1 MSSAVSA
8 EPKPPVNYVFVD
20 YENVHELDLALIGS
34 KTVYF
39 TLLLGALQTKLDA
52 ALVEKLIEHA
62 AAVQLVRLSSTRK
75 NALDFTLAY
84 YMGKAVQADPNAYFH
99 IVSKDTGFDP
109 LVEHLGSRHI
119 RARRHND
126 FTTLTLGA
134 PPKAEEPAK
143 MVAQPKN
150 TGPNLLSEVVEHLRT
165 HPKNRPKTRKT
176 LASHLKAHL
185 GKAAADTQAVAELI
199 KQLIQKG
206 HVKMGDKEAVTYAF

>member
-126 FTTLTLGA
+126 FTTLTFSA
-134 PPKAEEPAK
+134 TSQVKAGEPEE
-143 MVAQPKN
+143 
-150 TGPNLLSEVVEHLRT
+150 LLPSVLAHLRKST
-165 HPKNRPKTRKT
+165 TNLPKKKKALVSDLESFCRTS
-176 LASHLKAHL
+176 ASGAEI
-185 GKAAADTQAVAELI
+185 DAVI

-206 HVKMGDKEAVTYAF
+206 HVKMGDKEAVTYAL